1 MSRTKVLRLALALLS
16 TGGGLTLAQQPQEIP
31 PAVAEKADRLRQDMR
46 EMVGLARDRVF
57 PALVNISVITARYSG
72 GKEQKG
78 RATGSGTIISS
89 EGYILT
95 NFHVAENGKKF
106 KILLADKQEVGAT
119 LVGEDPLTDLAVL
132 KINFD
137 ELRDKKLPTPAAK
150 FGDSDQVEIGDT
162 VMAMGSPLALSR
174 SVTLGIVSNTERILS
189 GNDDEMEDMSFD
201 GTQRT
206 GLFNRWIQHD
216 AAINPGNSGGPLV
229 NLKGEVIGVNARGM
243 MMGGDMGFAIP
254 SNLAR
259 DVAEKLIKLHE
270 VPRSDYGLSFK
281 SIKKSGLKQGVLIN
295 SVEQGGPAD
304 KAGLKAGDVVTSID
318 GKPISVVFAEEIP
331 PLLHDLADRGI
342 GTTVKFNYVREGQ
355 PGEATVTTK
364 KLEKDSGVEA
374 AFRIWGMTA
383 EDITPLIA
391 RELRLDSTE
400 GLIVTSIRSGS
411 PAQLAE
417 PPMAY
422 GDVIRKL
429 DNKPVRTLKEFAE
442 RYESLAQEKGP
453 EFVLLEFNRS
463 GKNLVTVLKRPE
475 KDEDRTPELPK
486 AWIGVATQ
494 PVIEK
499 LAKQLGLSGT
509 TGFRV
514 TRVYPGTQATEAGPK
529 VGDIILTINGDKL
542 RPKGMEDV
550 GSFQRAVRALEIDDS
565 ATLKVLRDGQTVEVS
580 VKLERSRLAPED
592 AARDRDRDFELT
604 VREVTF
610 FDRDDNR
617 WDDATRGV
625 IVIDLESAGWAGIG
639 GLRPGDLI
647 QRIDD
652 STITDLKTY
661 RAAMENAR
669 KKKPERMV
677 FVVLR
682 GVRTH
687 FQYVEPEW
695 KIEVKETPAEAAQ
708 SGQKEATP

>member
-1 MSRTKVLRLALALLS
+1 MSQMKIVCVALGLISAGGGMALARQS
-16 TGGGLTLAQQPQEIP
+16 QEIP
-31 PAVAEKADRLRQDMR
+31 PAVAEKADRLRQDLR
-46 EMVGLARDRVF
+46 EMIGLARDRVF
-57 PALVNISVITARYSG
+57 PALVNISVITARYAG

-89 EGYILT
+89 EGYVLT
-95 NFHVAENGKKF
+95 NYHVAENGKKF
-106 KILLADKQEVGAT
+106 KVLLADKQEVGAT

-132 KINFD
+132 KINLD
-137 ELRDKKLPTPAAK
+137 ELKDKKLPTPAAI

-243 MMGGDMGFAIP
+243 MFGGDMGFAIP
-254 SNLAR
+254 SNVAR

-281 SIKKSGLKQGVLIN
+281 SIKKAGFKQGVLVN

-304 KAGLKAGDVVTSID
+304 KAGLKAGDVITAID
-318 GKPISVVFAEEIP
+318 GKPVTVIFAEEIP
-331 PLLHDLADRGI
+331 PLLRDLSDRAI
-342 GTTVKFNYVREGQ
+342 GSTVKFSYIRDGK
-355 PGEATVTTK
+355 PADASVTTK
-364 KLEKDSGVEA
+364 KLEKDSGAEA
-374 AFRIWGMTA
+374 AFRAWGMTA
-383 EDITPLIA
+383 EDITPLMA
-391 RELRLDSTE
+391 REMRLDSAD
-400 GLIVTSIRSGS
+400 GLIVISIRGGS

-417 PPMAY
+417 PPLAY
-422 GDVIRKL
+422 GDVIHKV
-429 DNKPVRTLKEFAE
+429 DGKPVATLKEFAA
-442 RYESLAQEKGP
+442 RYESRAAEKGP
-453 EFVLLEFNRS
+453 EFVLIEFNRS
-463 GKNLVTVLKRPE
+463 GKDLVTVLKRPD

-499 LAKQLGLSGT
+499 LAKQLGISGT
-509 TGFRV
+509 TGFRI
-514 TRVYPGTQATEAGPK
+514 TRVYPGTQAFDAGLK
-529 VGDIILTINGDKL
+529 IGDIVLSINGDKL

-550 GSFQRAVRALEIDDS
+550 GSFQRAVRALEIDDT
-565 ATLKVLRDGQTVEVS
+565 ARLKVLRDGQAVDVS
-580 VKLERSRLAPED
+580 VRLERSRLAPED
-592 AARDRDRDFELT
+592 AARDRDRDFEMS
-604 VREVTF
+604 VREITF

-617 WDDATRGV
+617 WDDSTRGV
-625 IVIDLESAGWAGIG
+625 IVIDVESAGWAGIG

-647 QRIDD
+647 QRIDESVID
-652 STITDLKTY
+652 DLKSY

-669 KKKPERMV
+669 KTKPDRMV

-695 KIEVKETPAEAAQ
+695 KVEVKETPAEAA
-708 SGQKEATP
+708 GEKKEATP